1 MGLRMDALNQMQERI
16 SERLRQWMSRF
27 SPWHILV
34 AGLALTVVT
43 GALVL
48 DRGLRIGALPSMLL
62 SVELSASVLLYFWGR
77 AQMSRVSGAKDVAA
91 ETAARLAEANTL
103 FQLITRNVD
112 DLIVISDAEGA
123 VLFTSPSHE
132 RVLGY
137 PASATAKV
145 SLTDHVDGDDLAR
158 LAEARAAV
166 LQADEAA
173 VVEVR
178 VRHRD
183 GAWRT
188 FECKIS
194 ASRDPGGKV
203 HLLTVARDI
212 TERHLA
218 WQALKRSEASLE
230 SLVEHLPQNILR
242 KDLGGRITFAN
253 ARLARALNRPREEII
268 GRSDAD
274 LFPPEVAA
282 KRAADDARAMV
293 ERVPSEKIER
303 HRGGEGEDLWTHS
316 ITAPLFNAE
325 GEVGGVQVV
334 SWDVTEREQ
343 AQEALRRSHGETE
356 SLLAAIS
363 AVLIGV
369 DARGRIA
376 RWNRV
381 AERMFGISAADAIG
395 QTFFSCRIG
404 WDWPRIRQAI
414 LDCLVLHRTIEVD
427 DVVCQRPG
435 SPDVSLSLL
444 FSPAPDGPP
453 GGLQFILLATDI
465 TQRRIMESQ
474 LRQSQK
480 LESIGQLAAGI
491 AHEINTPTQFIGGN
505 LRFARDSFETLAGF
519 IRSAQA
525 LTHGE
530 SAPDAAAITGL
541 RQAAAT
547 ADLEYLLGEL
557 PKALDES
564 LEGVDRVARIVR
576 AMKEFSHPGT
586 AEAVMVNLNRA
597 IESTVA
603 VARNEW
609 KYVAD
614 LELKLDPALPVVP
627 CHPGDFNQVI
637 LNLVVNAAHAIADTD
652 CVKRGGK
659 GSIVIST
666 RSEDGWVEVRISDTG
681 TGIPEG
687 IRQRIFDPFFTT
699 KEVGRGTG
707 QGLFVCHKV
716 VTEKHRGLITFETE
730 MGFGTTFVVRLP
742 LLTPDALK
750 EAA

>member
-1 MGLRMDALNQMQERI
+1 MDFFDQLQERNL
-16 SERLRQWMSRF
+16 ERLRQWLGRF
-27 SPWHILV
+27 TPWHILV
-34 AGLALTVVT
+34 AGLALTGVT
-43 GALVL
+43 AALVL
-48 DRGLRIGALPSMLL
+48 DGGLRIGVLPSMLL
-62 SVELSASVLLYFWGR
+62 SVELSASVLLYLWGR
-77 AQMSRVSGAKDVAA
+77 TQLSRLSGAKGAAA
-91 ETAARLAEANTL
+91 ETAARLAEASAL
-103 FQLITRNVD
+103 FQLLTRHVD
-112 DLIVISDAEGA
+112 DLIVISDAQGN

-137 PASATAKV
+137 PTSARVAA
-145 SLTDHVDGDDLAR
+145 SLTEHVHGDDLAK
-158 LAEARAAV
+158 LVAARVAV
-166 LQADEAA
+166 LEAGEA
-173 VVEVR
+173 TVVEVR
-178 VRHRD
+178 VRHQD

-194 ASRDPGGKV
+194 ISGDAVSEVR
-203 HLLTVARDI
+203 LITVARDI

-242 KDLGGRITFAN
+242 KDRRGHITFAN
-253 ARLARALNRPREEII
+253 TRAARALNRSMDQII
-268 GRSDAD
+268 GRCDTD
-274 LFPPEVAA
+274 LFPPDLAA
-282 KRAADDARAMV
+282 QMAADAARAMS
-293 ERVPSEKIER
+293 EGVPVEKIER
-303 HRGGEGEDLWTHS
+303 YLAPDGEVGWTHS
-316 ITAPLFNAE
+316 LTAPLVNPD
-325 GEVGGVQVV
+325 GEVTGVQVV
-334 SWDVTEREQ
+334 SSDVTEREQ

-381 AERMFGISAADAIG
+381 AERMFGISATDAIG
-395 QTFFSCRIG
+395 RTFFNCGVR
-404 WDWPRIRQAI
+404 WDWIRVRKAT
-414 LDCLVLHRTIEVD
+414 LDCLVLHRPVEVD
-427 DVVCQRPG
+427 DVVCQRASG
-435 SPDVSLSLL
+435 ADVSLSLL
-444 FSPAPDGPP
+444 FSPTPDGPP

-505 LRFARDSFETLAGF
+505 LRFLRDSFEPLAGF
-519 IRSAQA
+519 IRSAQT
-525 LTHGE
+525 LTIGE
-530 SAPDAAAITGL
+530 AMPDAVEIANL
-541 RQAAAT
+541 RRAAAA
-547 ADLEYLLGEL
+547 ADLDYLLEEL

-564 LEGVDRVARIVR
+564 LEGVERVARIVL

-586 AEAVMVNLNRA
+586 AEMVMVNLNRA
-597 IESTVA
+597 IESTVT

-609 KYVAD
+609 KYLAD
-614 LELKLDPALPVVP
+614 MDLQLDLALPVVP
-627 CHPGDFNQVI
+627 CHPGDINQVI
-637 LNLVVNAAHAIADTD
+637 LNLVVNAAHAIDDTD

-659 GSIVIST
+659 GTISIST
-666 RSEDGWVEVRISDTG
+666 RSEAGWVEIRVTDTG
-681 TGIPEG
+681 TGIPEA

-716 VTEKHRGLITFETE
+716 VTEKHGGQITFETE
-730 MGFGTTFVVRLP
+730 VGVGTTFRVRLP
-742 LLTPDALK
+742 LQLPEALK
-750 EAA
+750 ELA